1 MAVSLRLGFTEN
13 TLADYDSVTAAL
25 NFPADWPDGLL
36 AHASYEQ
43 DGGLVVSDVWESRG
57 HFDRFVESRL
67 QAAMGQALGDRA
79 REPDITERALH
90 TFYKA

>member
-1 MAVSLRLGFTEN
+1 MAIALRLGFSEN
-13 TLADYDSVTAAL
+13 TTADYDSVCEAL

-43 DGGLVVSDVWESRG
+43 DGLVVSDVWESRG

-79 REPDITERALH
+79 REPDIIERALH
-90 TFYKA
+90 SFYKA